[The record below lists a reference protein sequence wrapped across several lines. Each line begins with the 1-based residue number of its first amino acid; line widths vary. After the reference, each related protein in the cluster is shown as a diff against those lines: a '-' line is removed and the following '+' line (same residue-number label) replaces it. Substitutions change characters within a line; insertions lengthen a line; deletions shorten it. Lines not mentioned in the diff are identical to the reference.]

1 MTRKPKV
8 LAVEVLTKEIDEKLK
23 HFSISA
29 SKLSL
34 REKVLRLVDIRR
46 SVNDLGVSV
55 AVEDGL
61 SRTAA
66 RDRIESYIVRHVS
79 VIIDGEEL
87 AVVSG
92 ISEYARR
99 VRELRTEKGYR
110 IVSGASNDADSGL
123 NLKPDQYLL
132 LAPEPDL
139 DSARRWLIANRIRR
153 EDGSI
158 QNRLLEFFKANVGKV
173 VTTEELSYVAKTK
186 GGDSFTRRIRE
197 LRTEHGYAIATIFT
211 GRPDLAMGEYIM
223 LSTDRVAKEHDRHIP
238 MDVQREVYERDKNT
252 CRLDGWSMEKWSK
265 EDPRILELH
274 HLKAH
279 VKGGE
284 NIAKNLLV
292 LCSRCHDDIHAN
304 RRTIPPEAL
313 P

>member
-1 MTRKPKV
+1 M
-8 LAVEVLTKEIDEKLK
+8 
-23 HFSISA
+23 
-29 SKLSL
+29 
-34 REKVLRLVDIRR
+34 
-46 SVNDLGVSV
+46 
-55 AVEDGL
+55 
-61 SRTAA
+61 
-66 RDRIESYIVRHVS
+66 
-79 VIIDGEEL
+79 IIDGEEL

-110 IVSGASNDADSGL
+110 IASGASNDSDSGL
-123 NLKPDQYLL
+123 NLKLDQYLL

-153 EDGSI
+153 ENGSI
-158 QNRLLEFFKANVGKV
+158 QSRLLAFFKANVGKV
-173 VTTEELSYVAKTK
+173 VTTEELSYVAKTN

-197 LRTEHGYAIATIFT
+197 LRTEQGYAIATMFT

-223 LSTDRVAKEHDRHIP
+223 LSTDRIAQEHDRHIP
-238 MDVQREVYERDKNT
+238 MDIQREVYERDNNT
-252 CRLDGWSMEKWSK
+252 CRLDGWNMTKWSK

-279 VKGGE
+279 VEGGG
-284 NIAKNLLV
+284 NIATNLIV
-292 LCSRCHDDIHAN
+292 LCNRCHDDIHAG
-304 RRTIPPEAL
+304 RRTIPPGAL